1 MRKLFLFLLLFSI
14 NGVFS
19 QIDSTKT
26 VKDSLK
32 NDIYNDVSKGYSI
45 EKPSWLKLMNTNNPD
60 LWGGLFP
67 ALHGIENAVLITGFD
82 KSKFK
87 SFQDFEHIY
96 ITGNVFGKTT
106 LYSDNHVWY
115 GRNDRDFQKIK
126 NGVSSRVFTFFKNKI
141 YHNQYVLLETSKA
154 YLFKNFT
161 STPETYKEN
170 LAKFDEF
177 MKGLVL
183 E

>member
-1 MRKLFLFLLLFSI
+1 MKKLILFLLFFSTSV
-14 NGVFS
+14 VFS

-26 VKDSLK
+26 IKENLK
-32 NDIYNDVSKGYSI
+32 NDVYNDVSKGYSI

-60 LWGGLFP
+60 LWGGIFP

-87 SFQDFEHIY
+87 DFEDFEYTY
-96 ITGNVFGKTT
+96 ITGNVFGKPT

-115 GRNDRDFQKIK
+115 GRNEYDLKKIK
-126 NGVSSRVFTFFKNKI
+126 NGVSSRVFIFYKNKI
-141 YHNQYVLLETSKA
+141 YHNQYVLIETKKA
-154 YLFKNFT
+154 YLFINFT
-161 STPETYKEN
+161 ATPETYKEN
-170 LAKFDEF
+170 LVKFDEF
-177 MKGLVL
+177 LKGLVI